1 MKSKTLLAVFIIMGL
16 LLAQISNATHAKGS
30 APAVQGFPPTLKL
43 FIPLVSL
50 ENMVVIPA
58 GPFQM
63 GCDPDHN
70 GGFLCYDNELP
81 LRSVTL
87 DAYMI
92 DKTEV
97 TNAQYAKC
105 VTAGICTAP
114 SLSSSLTRGSY
125 YDSPTFATYPV
136 MYVSWFDA
144 TTFCAWVG
152 KRLPTEAEWQKAARG
167 SSDARAYPWGDLT
180 PTCAFGNIY
189 ANGYCVGDTS
199 AVGIYPTG
207 ASPYGVL
214 DMAGNLWEWVNDWYQ
229 SDYFSSAPDNNPPGP
244 ATGTTKVLSGGSWF
258 PYDNSPRLVYRA
270 ANDPNFHNGSLG
282 FRCAESFK

>member
-1 MKSKTLLAVFIIMGL
+1 
-16 LLAQISNATHAKGS
+16 
-30 APAVQGFPPTLKL
+30 
-43 FIPLVSL
+43 
-50 ENMVVIPA
+50 
-58 GPFQM
+58 
-63 GCDPDHN
+63 
-70 GGFLCYDNELP
+70 
-81 LRSVTL
+81 
-87 DAYMI
+87 
-92 DKTEV
+92 
-97 TNAQYAKC
+97 
-105 VTAGICTAP
+105 
-114 SLSSSLTRGSY
+114 
-125 YDSPTFATYPV
+125 